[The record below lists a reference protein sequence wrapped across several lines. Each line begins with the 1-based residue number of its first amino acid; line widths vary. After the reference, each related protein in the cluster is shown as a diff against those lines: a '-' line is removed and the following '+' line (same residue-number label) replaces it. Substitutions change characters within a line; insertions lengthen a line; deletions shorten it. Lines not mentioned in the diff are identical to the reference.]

1 MEHGGGK
8 MMFRES
14 MWLPWALVSAQN
26 SASKVYFSGLQ
37 SLLHTKL
44 LPSAT
49 PFPSEP
55 PTYAGRSFLG
65 QQHTSKPLTAFLWP
79 GSLAL
84 PFSVSFSKLDH
95 FIYKTRLA
103 TSYRQMNATPPPHHH
118 HHWLKHRLTLPLPSP
133 LSRAG
138 RKKDSHLN
146 VNPALGQ
153 LVFLLWLSPLPK
165 LEERP

>member
-1 MEHGGGK
+1 

-55 PTYAGRSFLG
+55 PTYAGSG
-65 QQHTSKPLTAFLWP
+65 VSYTPL
-79 GSLAL
+79 SL
-84 PFSVSFSKLDH
+84 S
-95 FIYKTRLA
+95 
-103 TSYRQMNATPPPHHH
+103 
-118 HHWLKHRLTLPLPSP
+118 LPSP
-133 LSRAG
+133 GLALWPCHSLCPSPNLITSFIKQG
-138 RKKDSHLN
+138 WQHLT
-146 VNPALGQ
+146 G
-153 LVFLLWLSPLPK
+153 K
-165 LEERP
+165 